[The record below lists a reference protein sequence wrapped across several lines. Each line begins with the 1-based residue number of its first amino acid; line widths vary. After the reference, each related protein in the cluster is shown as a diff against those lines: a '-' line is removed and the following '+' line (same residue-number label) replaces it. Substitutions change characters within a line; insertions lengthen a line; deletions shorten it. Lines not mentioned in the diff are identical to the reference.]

1 MNGIENKIALVTG
14 ASRGI
19 GRAIAIDLANRGAR
33 LVVNFSSNEAEA
45 KKTIELMGTKG
56 SGSRIMRFDVA
67 NDEEVQSAISN
78 INDEMGSVDILVNN
92 AGIAIDGLLIRVKAE
107 DFDRQINTII
117 RGSFNCAKAC
127 SRIMIKNRFGR
138 IINIGSVSG
147 QMGNAGQCVYAT
159 AKAGLIGMTKALARE
174 LASRNILV
182 NCITPGYIETD
193 MTKDILAKGKDEII
207 KQIPL
212 GRVGDSKDIA
222 YAVSFLASTE
232 ASYITGQ
239 VLSVNGGLYI

>member
-1 MNGIENKIALVTG
+1 
-14 ASRGI
+14 
-19 GRAIAIDLANRGAR
+19 
-33 LVVNFSSNEAEA
+33 
-45 KKTIELMGTKG
+45 
-56 SGSRIMRFDVA
+56 
-67 NDEEVQSAISN
+67 
-78 INDEMGSVDILVNN
+78 
-92 AGIAIDGLLIRVKAE
+92 
-107 DFDRQINTII
+107 
-117 RGSFNCAKAC
+117 CAKAC
-127 SRIMIKNRFGR
+127 SRGMIKNRFGR

-193 MTKDILAKGKDEII
+193 MTKDILAKGKDEIV

-212 GRVGDSKDIA
+212 GRVGNSQDIA